1 LTTEIKWLGHSWFRV
16 SGDGINV
23 DFDPLP
29 RKYRTKL
36 GITEG
41 YEPASKTDLILIS
54 HSHGDHWDLDTIKSL
69 KGPGTIVV
77 APRKPANRIGD
88 GVKVIEAG
96 QKLVFDRVSVLAV
109 PAYNLRK
116 LFHRRGKGVGY
127 LVGIGGKT
135 IYHAG
140 DTDFIPEM
148 SSFGMVDVA
157 FLPIGGRFTMDV
169 KEAALA
175 AKAISPRLLVP
186 MHNMNTD
193 PTELAR
199 LLQDVPAIR
208 VEPMKP
214 GQVIELK
221 DI

>member
-1 LTTEIKWLGHSWFRV
+1 MMEIKWLGHSWFRINA
-16 SGDGINV
+16 DGINL

-29 RKYRTKL
+29 KKYRKKL
-36 GITEG
+36 GINE
-41 YEPASKTDLILIS
+41 EFESASKADLILVS
-54 HSHGDHWDLDTIKSL
+54 HSHGDHWNRDTIQSL
-69 KGPGTIVV
+69 KGPRTIVV

-88 GVKVIEAG
+88 DVKVIEAG

-116 LFHRRGKGVGY
+116 FYHRRGKGVGY
-127 LVGIGGKT
+127 LITVGGKT

-148 SSFGMVDVA
+148 SSLGKVDVA

-169 KEAALA
+169 NEAALA

-186 MHNMNTD
+186 MHNMG
-193 PTELAR
+193 TEPAVLAR
-199 LLQDVPAIR
+199 LLQDVPTIR

>member
-1 LTTEIKWLGHSWFRV
+1 MEIKWLGHSWFRV
-16 SGDGINV
+16 SADGINV

-29 RKYRTKL
+29 QKYRKKM
-36 GITEG
+36 GIAEG
-41 YEPASKTDLILIS
+41 FESASQTDLILIS
-54 HSHGDHWDLDTIKSL
+54 HSHGDHWDMDTIQSL
-69 KGPGTIVV
+69 KGPRTIVV
-77 APRKPANRIGD
+77 APRKPANRIGE

-96 QKLVFDRVSVLAV
+96 QKLIFDRVSVLAV

-116 LFHRRGKGVGY
+116 FFHRRGKGVGY
-127 LVGIGGKT
+127 QVGIGGKM

-148 SSFGMVDVA
+148 SSLGEVNVA
-157 FLPIGGRFTMDV
+157 FLPIGGMFTMDV
-169 KEAALA
+169 NEAALA

-186 MHNMNTD
+186 MHNRDTD
-193 PTELAR
+193 PIELAR
-199 LLQDVPAIR
+199 LLQDVPTIR

>member
-1 LTTEIKWLGHSWFRV
+1 MEIKWLGHSWFRV
-16 SGDGINV
+16 SADGINL

-29 RKYRTKL
+29 QKYRKKM
-36 GITEG
+36 GIAEG
-41 YEPASKTDLILIS
+41 FESASKADLILIS
-54 HSHGDHWDLDTIKSL
+54 HSHGDHWDRDTIQSL
-69 KGPGTIVV
+69 KGPRTIVV

-96 QKLVFDRVSVLAV
+96 QKLVLDRVSVLAV

-116 LFHRRGKGVGY
+116 FYHRRGKGVGY
-127 LVGIGGKT
+127 LVTVGGKT

-148 SSFGMVDVA
+148 SALGKVDVA

-169 KEAALA
+169 NEAALA
-175 AKAISPRLLVP
+175 AKAITPHLLVP
-186 MHNMNTD
+186 MHNMGIE
-193 PTELAR
+193 PALLAR
-199 LLQDVPAIR
+199 LLQDVPTIR